1 MTPWTTAAPAV
12 WRAPPAGRRKPG
24 STATPTPTPTRLAV
38 MAGPI
43 SDQFTCGLARASVTA
58 AFTSDS
64 TLTTFATSDTDANW
78 NTPDNPSRTSPNAK
92 PVMVWA

>member
-1 MTPWTTAAPAV
+1 
-12 WRAPPAGRRKPG
+12 
-24 STATPTPTPTRLAV
+24 